1 MLYVTPS
8 TTTTTTDLSVDGVRG
23 GGRIG
28 SISMKM
34 SQFLK
39 CHSHCRV
46 GTILLKV
53 KTSQRSN
60 FHFSSFQSIY

>member
-39 CHSHCRV
+39 CHSHCRGL

-53 KTSQRSN
+53 KLSQRKT
-60 FHFSSFQSIY
+60 SFQNYI